1 MDIYLIDGSSYIYRA
16 FYAIKDLKNS
26 KGFPTNAIYGFTN
39 MILKIMRERN
49 PDAIAIVFDTP
60 HPTRRHKIFEEYKA
74 QRPEAPD
81 NLTVQIP
88 PIKKITRSLG
98 LKIIEIPGYEAD
110 DILATLGR
118 KFSEKGHNIYIV
130 SGDKDILQTVDE
142 RIMMFDPVKGV
153 LYDSKKV
160 LERYGIPPHRI
171 PELIAL
177 KGDAI
182 DNIPGIRGIGEKT
195 ALKILSYGESLEEI
209 AKNPAIIKDER
220 LRKIVSG
227 NLDRIMMNYDLA
239 RLDYNVPVGID
250 VSELIPEKAR
260 WNELLRLFME
270 FEFRSLLKLIPS
282 EDFQLPETRWK
293 VLREIETLDALTE
306 GGFSFHILRDSD
318 ILGIGIA
325 SREEEAYY
333 IPVGHKYSS
342 ENLERDKVFEKLKKI
357 FGDPQRMKTGSNIK
371 DDMVFLKRLG
381 IEVKGTL
388 YDISVASYLINPLR
402 SDYSFEELC
411 LEYLGIKEEG
421 VEKENHMEINK
432 AGEIASRISL
442 LKMRLRKSIFDRLKE
457 EGLYELYLNMEMPLI
472 EVLADMEVTGIKID
486 VDALRDISK
495 ELERE
500 LETLRERIYFMAGE
514 EFNINSPKQISEILF
529 NKLRLK
535 PKKKTKTGYS
545 TEIQVL
551 EELGL
556 QHPLPYEILNYRK
569 LFKLKTAY
577 VESLLQFIN
586 PETGRLHTSFNQTAT
601 ATGRLSS
608 SEPNLQ
614 NIPQEGEWGERI
626 RRVFVAEDGNLI
638 LTADYSQIELRI
650 MTHMSG
656 DPLFQ
661 EAFRKGMDIHTLT
674 AMEIFGIPE
683 DMVTPEHRRVAKSVN
698 FGIIYGI
705 TPYGLSE
712 TLGVSKEEAQSYIER
727 FFALHPDIME
737 TSRRLI
743 EEARMNGYSRTLFG
757 RKRPVPE
764 LRSQNAETRM
774 LGERI
779 AVNAPVQGTAS
790 DIIKIAMI
798 NIHRRFREMGLR
810 SKMILQIHDELVFE
824 VPEDELR
831 ITADIVR
838 NEMESAVNLSVPLT
852 VNISY
857 GRNWADLREI

>member
-39 MILKIMRERN
+39 MVLRIIRERN

-88 PIKKITRSLG
+88 PIKKITKSLG

-110 DILATLGR
+110 DILATLGKR
-118 KFSEKGHNIYIV
+118 FSEDGHTIYIV
-130 SGDKDILQTVDE
+130 SGDKDILQTVDD
-142 RIMMFDPVKGV
+142 RIMMFDPMKDVI
-153 LYDSKKV
+153 YNSKKV
-160 LERYGIPPHRI
+160 LERYGILPHRI

-182 DNIPGIRGIGEKT
+182 DNIPGIKGVGDKT

-209 AKNPAIIKDER
+209 VKNTALIKDER
-220 LRKIVSG
+220 LREIVSG
-227 NLDRIMMNYDLA
+227 NLERIMMNYDLA
-239 RLDYNVPVGID
+239 RLDYNVPVDINVD
-250 VSELIPEKAR
+250 ELIPEKAQ

-270 FEFRSLLKLIPS
+270 FEFKSLLKLIPS
-282 EDFQLPETRWK
+282 DDLQLPETIWMI
-293 VLREIETLDALTE
+293 LMDIETLDALIE
-306 GGFSFHILRDSD
+306 NEFSFHILRNSD
-318 ILGIGIA
+318 ILGMGIA
-325 SREEEAYY
+325 IDEEKVYY

-342 ENLERDKVFEKLKKI
+342 ENLERDRVIGKLKRV
-357 FGDPQRMKTGSNIK
+357 FGDPQRIKTSSNIK
-371 DDMVFLKRLG
+371 DDIVFLKRLG
-381 IEVKGTL
+381 IEIRGMI
-388 YDISVASYLINPLR
+388 YDITVASYLINPLK
-402 SDYSFEELC
+402 SDHSFEELC
-411 LEYLGIKEEG
+411 IEYLGIREEG
-421 VEKENHMEINK
+421 IKKDDHMDLRK
-432 AGEIASRISL
+432 AGEIASKRSL
-442 LKMRLRKSIFDRLKE
+442 LKMRLRRIIFDRLKE

-472 EVLADMEVTGIKID
+472 EVLADMEGTGIKID

-500 LETLRERIYFMAGE
+500 LETLKARIYFMAGE

-529 NKLRLK
+529 NKLKLK
-535 PKKKTKTGYS
+535 PRKKTKTGYS

-551 EELGL
+551 EELSL

-577 VESLLQFIN
+577 VESLLHFIN

-614 NIPQEGEWGERI
+614 NIPVEGEWGERI
-626 RRVFVAEDGNLI
+626 RKVFVAEKGNLI

-650 MTHMSG
+650 MTHISG
-656 DPLFQ
+656 DPIFQ
-661 EAFRKGMDIHTLT
+661 EAFRKGIDIHTLT
-674 AMEIFGIPE
+674 AMEIFGVAE

-712 TLGVSKEEAQSYIER
+712 TLGVSKEVAQSYIER

-737 TSRRLI
+737 TSKRLI
-743 EEARMNGYSRTLFG
+743 EEAKMNGYSRTLFG
-757 RKRPVPE
+757 RKRPIPE
-764 LRSQNAETRM
+764 LRSHNTETRM

-790 DIIKIAMI
+790 DIMKIAMI
-798 NIHRRFREMGLR
+798 NIHKRFREMGLR
-810 SKMILQIHDELVFE
+810 SRMILQIHDELVFE
-824 VPEDELR
+824 VPEDELG

-838 NEMESAVNLSVPLT
+838 NEMESAVKLIVPLT

-857 GRNWADLREI
+857 GRNWAELREI